1 MAARREVAVA
11 ATERAFIL
19 RRRSRLVLR
28 GMPWM
33 VAGLGML
40 GGRVA
45 RAQSFVEL
53 RYLFYSE
60 SDGRT
65 RVQNPT
71 LLLHH
76 EFSEALGQI
85 DLLLSHD
92 SISGASPTGAYPTLS
107 VTTSTSASGQTS
119 TNAAGKIPM
128 AQYTDERK
136 SEGITYSRRFGAHL
150 PTVDLSH
157 SVEKDYIARGYGL
170 SDAWTLFEG
179 RGTLHYGISLS
190 DDTVAPVTS
199 TLRQPKKTHGYSLGW
214 TWVLGEDDLLDVGLS
229 RMNLKGDL
237 NEPYLIV
244 PVGITTAPER
254 RPDTRARDAY
264 FVKQAHYF
272 EWDGALKTTYRFY
285 RDDWGLKAHTLDFT
299 YDQHLDEGWILT
311 PRVRLY
317 SQNAAT
323 FYDARFAAPQ
333 TYMSSD
339 YRLSAFSS
347 VLLGCAISTELS
359 EGLTLS
365 LGATYQIQQ
374 GKNPVTP
381 LQTAATGSSPAVY
394 AGPTTSA
401 ADVNTT
407 TATLSLKWQY

>member
-11 ATERAFIL
+11 ATERTRRL
-19 RRRSRLVLR
+19 RRRGRLVLR

-33 VAGLGML
+33 VAGIGVLS
-40 GGRVA
+40 GRVVL
-45 RAQSFVEL
+45 AQSSVDM
-53 RYLFYSE
+53 RYLFYNE

-65 RVQNPT
+65 RVSNPT

-76 EFSEALGQI
+76 EMSEALGQI

-92 SISGASPTGAYPTLS
+92 SISGASPTGGYPTLS
-107 VTTSTSASGQTS
+107 VTTATSASGQTH

-128 AQYTDERK
+128 VQYMDERN
-136 SEGITYSRRFGAHL
+136 SGALSYSRRFGAHL

-157 SVEKDYIARGYGL
+157 SVEKDYTANSFGV
-170 SDAWTLFEG
+170 SDAWTMFEG
-179 RGTLHYGISLS
+179 RGTLHYGVSRS

-199 TLRQPKKTHGYSLGW
+199 TLRLPKTTNGYSLGW

-229 RMNLKGDL
+229 RMSVKGDL
-237 NEPYLIV
+237 DEPYLIV
-244 PVGITTAPER
+244 PVGSTTMVER
-254 RPDTRARDAY
+254 RPSTRERDA
-264 FVKQAHYF
+264 FFIKQGHYF
-272 EWDGALKTTYRFY
+272 EWDGALKTTYRYY

-311 PRVRLY
+311 PRVRY
-317 SQNAAT
+317 YTQSAAS
-323 FYDARFAAPQ
+323 FYDSKFAAPQ

-347 VLLGCAISTELS
+347 ILLGGSLS
-359 EGLTLS
+359 KEIMEGLTLS
-365 LGATYQIQQ
+365 VGGTYQIQQ
-374 GKNPVTP
+374 GRHPLTP
-381 LQTAATGSSPAVY
+381 LQTPATGSSPAVY

-407 TATLSLKWQY
+407 TLTLGLKWQY

>member
-11 ATERAFIL
+11 ATERTRRL
-19 RRRSRLVLR
+19 RRRGRLVLR

-33 VAGLGML
+33 VAGIGVLS
-40 GGRVA
+40 GRVVL
-45 RAQSFVEL
+45 AQSSVDM
-53 RYLFYSE
+53 RYLFYNE

-65 RVQNPT
+65 RVSNPT

-76 EFSEALGQI
+76 EMSEALGQI

-92 SISGASPTGAYPTLS
+92 SISGASPTGGYPTLS
-107 VTTSTSASGQTS
+107 VTTATSASGQTH

-128 AQYTDERK
+128 VQYMDERN
-136 SEGITYSRRFGAHL
+136 SGALSYSRRFGAHL

-157 SVEKDYIARGYGL
+157 SVEKDYTANSFGV
-170 SDAWTLFEG
+170 SDAWTMFEG
-179 RGTLHYGISLS
+179 RGTLHYGVSRS

-199 TLRQPKKTHGYSLGW
+199 TLRLPKTTNGYSLGW

-229 RMNLKGDL
+229 RMSLKGDL
-237 NEPYLIV
+237 DEPYLIV
-244 PVGITTAPER
+244 PVGSTTMTER
-254 RPDTRARDAY
+254 RPSTRERDA
-264 FVKQAHYF
+264 FFIKQGHYF
-272 EWDGALKTTYRFY
+272 EWDGALKTTYRYY

-311 PRVRLY
+311 PRVRY
-317 SQNAAT
+317 YTQSAAS
-323 FYDARFAAPQ
+323 FYDSKFAAPQ

-347 VLLGCAISTELS
+347 ILLGGSLS
-359 EGLTLS
+359 KEITEGLTLS
-365 LGATYQIQQ
+365 VGGTYQIQQ
-374 GKNPVTP
+374 GRHPLTP
-381 LQTAATGSSPAVY
+381 LQTPATGSSPAVY

-407 TATLSLKWQY
+407 TLTLGLKWQY